1 MAEKYVHRTW
11 FLWSC
16 YAGSCAVECVW
27 MFAIL
32 WYIAVPRSCGN
43 QLLTV
48 EPHAHLQLPWYN
60 HTWRVYHVWRFVCQ
74 QTVGLAIAVIQLVLI
89 QFVFIE
95 FVHIGV
101 PLLSSSLCSSN
112 SYPSNLSIFAS
123 SSCVPSIH
131 VHPICSSE
139 DQAAYTFIHKQIYV
153 GLFVWW
159 SYLCIICVPSPCF
172 TTDVSEVWQWFLVHM
187 AFPHCCIWSSSIGL
201 SGPV

>member
-123 SSCVPSIH
+123 SSLFLQFMFIQF
-131 VHPICSSE
+131 VHLRTKQHTHSYTNKYTWVYSYDGLIC
-139 DQAAYTFIHKQIYV
+139 A
-153 GLFVWW
+153 
-159 SYLCIICVPSPCF
+159 
-172 TTDVSEVWQWFLVHM
+172 
-187 AFPHCCIWSSSIGL
+187 
-201 SGPV
+201 